1 LVSLALIINISG
13 IKMLGR
19 VEPEQL
25 KSDLIIPWIIQGIM
39 LATLA
44 AFLIVCI
51 AFGDQIQEPLPEAQR
66 VLIRTILYVVAI
78 VTFPMTNLI
87 RHIQLR
93 LNQTMP
99 YSQATHGTDDCM
111 DAGGTTPGK
120 GEVESRLEQRSRA
133 THGAIAEAKKR
144 YLVTVIVSMSLI
156 ESIGTFGFVMFILGD
171 NYNTLYIF
179 SGLSALGMFLYRP
192 KLDEYAKIVVTL
204 GTEKHE

>member
-1 LVSLALIINISG
+1 
-13 IKMLGR
+13 MLGR

-25 KSDLIIPWIIQGIM
+25 KSDLILPWVIQGFM

-87 RHIQLR
+87 RYIQLR

-99 YSQATHGTDDCM
+99 YSHTTPGIDDCM

-120 GEVESRLEQRSRA
+120 EEVESRLEQRSRA
-133 THGAIAEAKKR
+133 PKVGALGDAGAVAEAKKR

-156 ESIGTFGFVMFILGD
+156 ESVGIFGFVMFILGD
-171 NYNTLYIF
+171 NFNTLYIF
-179 SGLSALGMFLYRP
+179 SGLSALGVFLYRP
-192 KLDEYAKIVVTL
+192 KMDEYARIIEALTAQNR
-204 GTEKHE
+204 